1 MPKISV
7 SLRKSRASGL
17 VDAATGN
24 GIITVGLGATLGPCK
39 VSLTCCAS
47 VMGAIAVGVS
57 GTVAESGTVGVNVA
71 VGKGGMV
78 GAMVGG
84 WGASVSVGG
93 GGGSVSVGVGSG
105 D

>member
-1 MPKISV
+1 MPRINV
-7 SLRKSRASGL
+7 SLRKSTVSGL
-17 VDAATGN
+17 VAAAAGN
-24 GIITVGLGATLGPCK
+24 GVITVALGATLGACK
-39 VSLTCCAS
+39 VSLICCAS
-47 VMGAIAVGVS
+47 VMGAMAVGVS

-84 WGASVSVGG
+84 WGGSVSVG